1 MYIKAGFFAAMAL
14 LVSSTTDARFNS
26 HLNVKQNP
34 SAGEAST
41 GESANS
47 TDNQFNKSVEI
58 NLDVGSVNLALFG
71 AGTFVGLMATYGQDL
86 ENDCLSD
93 SVRLTVAGVHTYEYM
108 TDYIATNKT
117 DNIIL
122 AQAIIYLIDGF
133 ETLSVIDCSNFDADL
148 EQWAENKDWSS
159 MFAMETEPTVSSSES
174 RP

>member
-1 MYIKAGFFAAMAL
+1 MYIKAGFFAALAL

-34 SAGEAST
+34 NAGEAST

-86 ENDCLSD
+86 
-93 SVRLTVAGVHTYEYM
+93 
-108 TDYIATNKT
+108 
-117 DNIIL
+117 
-122 AQAIIYLIDGF
+122 
-133 ETLSVIDCSNFDADL
+133 
-148 EQWAENKDWSS
+148 
-159 MFAMETEPTVSSSES
+159 
-174 RP
+174 